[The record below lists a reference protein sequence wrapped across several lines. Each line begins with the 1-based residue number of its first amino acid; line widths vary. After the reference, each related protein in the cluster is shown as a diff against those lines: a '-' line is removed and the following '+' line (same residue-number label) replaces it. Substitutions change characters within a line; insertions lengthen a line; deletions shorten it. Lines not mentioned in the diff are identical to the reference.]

1 MTVPTPSAPAAARL
15 DGEAP
20 GSTVYVAR
28 CIAAR
33 INATR
38 ARWRRRH
45 RAESTVATDPVPTV
59 PTQPPS
65 GTALR

>member
-1 MTVPTPSAPAAARL
+1 MTVPTPSAPAAAPL
-15 DGEAP
+15 DGEAR

-45 RAESTVATDPVPTV
+45 RAEPAVATDPVPRT
-59 PTQPPS
+59 PTQPPR